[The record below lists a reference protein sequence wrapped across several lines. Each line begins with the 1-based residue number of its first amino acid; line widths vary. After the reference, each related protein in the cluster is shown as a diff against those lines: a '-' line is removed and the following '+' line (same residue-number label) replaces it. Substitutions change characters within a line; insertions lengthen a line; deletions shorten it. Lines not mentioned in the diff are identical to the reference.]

1 MDKNY
6 KPVYVRGTETG
17 KGVIEAL
24 EACGGTNS
32 FGYEGD
38 CETNIYYI
46 APYTNFIR
54 GVSEDAQFASY
65 IKATAEEIKPLRWR
79 AEKNGP
85 YYIVNWALGVKR
97 LHDDRVPSDDRLYN
111 CGNYFRTREEAQ
123 EMAKKIKKI
132 LLPD

>member
-24 EACGGTNS
+24 EALGGINDYKYTGNS
-32 FGYEGD
+32 EF
-38 CETNIYYI
+38 NIYYI
-46 APYTNFIR
+46 SPDNNFI
-54 GVSEDAQFASY
+54 VLASSNSPFGSY
-65 IKATAEEIKPLRWR
+65 VKATAEEIKPLRWR
-79 AEKNGP
+79 AARDRA
-85 YYIVNWALGVKR
+85 YYTIESTITVIESIEYGDR
-97 LHDDRVPSDDRLYN
+97 YDDDRYK

-123 EMAKKIKKI
+123 EIAEKIKKI